1 MSISAPFVCV
11 HLGAGYHSREK
22 EMKYK
27 KLSKLSCEAGGQ
39 VLRGGGDAVDA
50 VTAAL
55 AVLEDDPLCN
65 AGYGSNLN
73 VEGRGKPWWAST
85 PASRGLSSSVS
96 VCYLLPVQLA
106 RFGLERIAG
115 R

>member
-1 MSISAPFVCV
+1 MAATAPFICV

-27 KLSKLSCEAGGQ
+27 KLSKLACEVGST
-39 VLRGGGDAVDA
+39 VLQQSGDAVEA
-50 VTAAL
+50 VSAAL

-73 VEGRGKPWWAST
+73 IEGRGKRETKHGGSFP
-85 PASRGLSSSVS
+85 RV
-96 VCYLLPVQLA
+96 YI
-106 RFGLERIAG
+106 ERACQ
-115 R
+115 

>member
-1 MSISAPFVCV
+1 
-11 HLGAGYHSREK
+11 
-22 EMKYK
+22 MKYK

-73 VEGRGKPWWAST
+73 IEGRGKP
-85 PASRGLSSSVS
+85 
-96 VCYLLPVQLA
+96 
-106 RFGLERIAG
+106 
-115 R
+115 